1 MDAST
6 ASLERTISIIN
17 DTKEIGTAAAADLQK
32 QTEQINNMYDDL
44 YKIDDQVARSKKI
57 LARMARRVLS
67 NKILWVLISL
77 IIISLVVIVVLK
89 M

>member
-1 MDAST
+1 MDART

-17 DTKEIGTAAAADLQK
+17 DTKEIGTAVAADLQK

-77 IIISLVVIVVLK
+77 IIISLVVTVVLK

>member
-1 MDAST
+1 MDART

-17 DTKEIGTAAAADLQK
+17 DTKEIGTAVAADLQK

>member
-17 DTKEIGTAAAADLQK
+17 DTKEIGTAVAADLQK

-77 IIISLVVIVVLK
+77 IIISLVVTVVLK

>member
-17 DTKEIGTAAAADLQK
+17 DTKEIGTAVAADLQK